1 MGHPPIENRQEC
13 LRHLIVLVAGSIV
26 YCVLILLAARSYLNS
41 RPPALSGLPPITVMK
56 PLFGADEGLHENL
69 QGVFQQDYPDYQILM
84 AVNSEEAPETAIARE
99 TVREFPDVQATII
112 ATGPSPRPN
121 GKVFALEHLMTEA
134 RHSILVMSDS
144 DIRVTPDM
152 LRVLAAEMQD
162 PGVDLVT
169 CPYRA
174 IAGASFWSRLE
185 TVGMNAEFLGGV
197 LVARYL
203 NGMDFALGC
212 TLAIRREALER
223 IGGWQILR
231 DYLAEDFMMGKLV
244 AESGKRVILSS
255 YVIEHRI
262 GSQSFRANLEHRLRW
277 ARSTRRSRPWGY
289 AGEIF
294 TRTLVLALLL
304 ACVFPSWW
312 PLSAVAILLRLIVAW
327 VLAGPVLKA
336 RTNRE
341 FWLLLP
347 IQDVLSFL
355 CWVGGFFGN
364 TILWRG
370 RRLTVQPDG
379 KF

>member
-1 MGHPPIENRQEC
+1 MI
-13 LRHLIVLVAGSIV
+13 LLVTLVAGSLV
-26 YCVLILLAARSYLNS
+26 YCVLTLLAARNYLS
-41 RPPALSGLPPITVMK
+41 TRPPALTSTPPVTIMK
-56 PLFGADEGLHENL
+56 PLFGADEGLAENL
-69 QGVFQQDYPDYQILM
+69 RGFFTQDYPDYEILM
-84 AVNSEEAPETAIARE
+84 AVHSEEAPEAAIARQMM
-99 TVREFPDVQATII
+99 REFPEVHATIV

-121 GKVFALEHLMTEA
+121 GKVFALEHLMPEA
-134 RHSILVMSDS
+134 RHSMLVMSDS

-185 TVGMNAEFLGGV
+185 AVGMNAEFLGGV
-197 LVARYL
+197 LAARYL

-223 IGGWQILR
+223 IGGWPILR

-244 AESGKRVILSS
+244 AESGKRVVLSS

-262 GSQSFRANLEHRLRW
+262 GSQRFRANLEHRLRW

-294 TRTLVLALLL
+294 TRTLAVALLL
-304 ACVFPSWW
+304 VCAFPVWW
-312 PLSAVAILLRLIVAW
+312 PLSAVAILFRLIVAW
-327 VLAGPVLKA
+327 MLAGPVLKC
-336 RTNRE
+336 RNSLQ

-347 IQDVLSFL
+347 IQDVVSFL
-355 CWVGGFFGN
+355 CWAGGFFGN

>member
-1 MGHPPIENRQEC
+1 MIP
-13 LRHLIVLVAGSIV
+13 LVVLVAGSIV
-26 YCVLILLAARSYLNS
+26 YCILTLLAARNYLNS
-41 RPPALSGLPPITVMK
+41 RAPALIGPPPVTVMK
-56 PLFGADEGLHENL
+56 PLFGADEGLSENL
-69 QGVFQQDYPDYQILM
+69 RGFFMQDYPDYQILM
-84 AVNSEEAPETAIARE
+84 AVKNEDAPEADIARQMM
-99 TVREFPDVQATII
+99 REFPAVHAAII
-112 ATGPSPRPN
+112 ATGPSPLPN
-121 GKVFALEHLMTEA
+121 GKVFALERLLPEA

-144 DIRVTPDM
+144 DIRVTPDL

-185 TVGMNAEFLGGV
+185 AIGMNAEFLGGV

-212 TLAIRREALER
+212 TLAIRRETLER

-244 AESGKRVILSS
+244 AQSGKRVVLSS

-289 AGEIF
+289 GGEIF
-294 TRTLVLALLL
+294 TRTLVVALLL
-304 ACVFPSWW
+304 ACAFPIWW
-312 PLSAVAILLRLIVAW
+312 PLSAVAILFRFLVAW
-327 VLAGPVLKA
+327 LLAGPVLKC
-336 RTNRE
+336 RKGPE

-347 IQDVLSFL
+347 IQDVVSFL
-355 CWVGGFFGN
+355 CWMGGFFGN

>member
-1 MGHPPIENRQEC
+1 MNAWVA
-13 LRHLIVLVAGSIV
+13 LIPLLVLVSGSLV
-26 YCVLILLAARSYLNS
+26 YCVLTLLAARNYLNS
-41 RPPALSGLPPITVMK
+41 RPTALHGLPPLGLPPITVMK
-56 PLFGADEGLHENL
+56 PLFGADEGLSENL
-69 QGVFQQDYPDYQILM
+69 RGFFKQDYPDYQILM
-84 AVNSEEAPETAIARE
+84 AVTDEKAPETAIARE
-99 TVREFPDVQATII
+99 LMREYPAVPATIV

-121 GKVFALEHLMTEA
+121 GKVFALEHLMPEV

-152 LRVLAAEMQD
+152 LRVLAAEMQE
-162 PGVDLVT
+162 PNVDLVT

-174 IAGASFWSRLE
+174 KAGASFWSRLE
-185 TVGMNAEFLGGV
+185 AIGMNAEFLGGV

-212 TLAIRREALER
+212 TLAIRLEALQS
-223 IGGWQILR
+223 IGGWQTLR
-231 DYLAEDFMMGKLV
+231 DYLAEDFMMGKLI
-244 AESGKRVILSS
+244 AQSGNRVVLSS

-262 GSQSFRANLEHRLRW
+262 GSQSFSANLEHRMRW

-294 TRTLVLALLL
+294 TRTLALALIL
-304 ACVFPSWW
+304 ACAFPAWW
-312 PLSAVAILLRLIVAW
+312 PLSALAIFFRFLVAGL
-327 VLAGPVLKA
+327 LAGPVLKC
-336 RTNRE
+336 RKGPE

-347 IQDVLSFL
+347 IQDIVSFL

-370 RRLTVQPDG
+370 RKLTVQPDG
-379 KF
+379 TF